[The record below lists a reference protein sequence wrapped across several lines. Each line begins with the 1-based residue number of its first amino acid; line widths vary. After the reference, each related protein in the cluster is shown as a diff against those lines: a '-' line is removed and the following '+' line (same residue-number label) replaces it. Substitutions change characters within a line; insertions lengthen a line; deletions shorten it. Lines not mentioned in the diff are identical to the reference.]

1 MNAKIF
7 RLFIAL
13 MISVVSPIL
22 APQGGRTLATS
33 PVKSHQGGLGTTSL
47 FQGVY
52 LSADV
57 FGYIYPIFV
66 KDKYYSSELSLT
78 ANLKNRF
85 FPVVEVGVGHT
96 DIVSHLYS
104 IGYRTHAPYYRVGM
118 DYNVQY
124 EKGKSNYI
132 YIGGRVGYTSFDYS
146 VDAPPLVDPIWGG
159 EASVKFADVSCRAVW
174 IEAVGGVRAE
184 IAKNFYM
191 GWSLR
196 YKYPLYIGPITHGGP
211 WYIPGYGTG
220 KNSAFGATYSIGY
233 YFKL

>member
-1 MNAKIF
+1 MNVKIF

-22 APQGGRTLATS
+22 APQGGKTLAAG
-33 PVKSHQGGLGTTSL
+33 PDRSHQGDSGTTPF

-85 FPVVEVGVGHT
+85 FPIVEVGVGHT
-96 DIVSHLYS
+96 DMVSHLYS

-118 DYNVQY
+118 DYNMQY
-124 EKGKSNYI
+124 EKGKSSYI

-146 VDAPPLVDPIWGG
+146 VDAPPLVDPIWGE
-159 EASVKFADVSCRAVW
+159 EASAKFADVSCRAVW
-174 IEAVGGVRAE
+174 VEAVGGVRAE

-196 YKYPLYIGPITHGGP
+196 YKYPLYIGPITNGGP

-220 KNSAFGATYSIGY
+220 KNSAFGATYSISY